1 MFHAQLHQGADKSA
15 VVPCML
21 QVCMVA
27 CLAPFCHV
35 QAHFVGSAFPPVFLL
50 FHFWAVCGQFFF
62 SMALFESC
70 GTSCTGNVLNHSPKP
85 KATCP
90 PMVWWLSI
98 LIGFA
103 PLCRGGVHH
112 ACKGR
117 AHGGSCCGMFKV
129 PRKQNSTA
137 GPRALW
143 VVLGGTQ
150 CCRGLWPNH
159 GRFVASCGWPTI
171 HVARVWPIVF
181 LMVVGPLQA
190 RP

>member
-1 MFHAQLHQGADKSA
+1 MAFWHPCHALPRWALG
-15 VVPCML
+15 
-21 QVCMVA
+21 
-27 CLAPFCHV
+27 
-35 QAHFVGSAFPPVFLL
+35 AHFGWGHGKCTKCQVATCFMRSCTRGRTNPPWYLACCRCAWWRAWHHFAMCRHTLLTQRFPL
-50 FHFWAVCGQFFF
+50 FFFCSIFGLFVANFFF

-150 CCRGLWPNH
+150 CCRL
-159 GRFVASCGWPTI
+159 
-171 HVARVWPIVF
+171 
-181 LMVVGPLQA
+181 
-190 RP
+190 

>member
-35 QAHFVGSAFPPVFLL
+35 QAHFVDSAFSPVFLL

-112 ACKGR
+112 ACKGG

-129 PRKQNSTA
+129 PESQIPQQAHVPCGWCWGAHNVA
-137 GPRALW
+137 EGCGPIMA
-143 VVLGGTQ
+143 
-150 CCRGLWPNH
+150 GLWPA
-159 GRFVASCGWPTI
+159 VAGPQSTWPGC
-171 HVARVWPIVF
+171 
-181 LMVVGPLQA
+181 GPLCF
-190 RP
+190 

>member
-1 MFHAQLHQGADKSA
+1 MPTTSIQTCFMRSCTRGRTNPPWYLACCRCAWWRAWHHFAMCRHTLLAQRFPLFFFCSIFG
-15 VVPCML
+15 L
-21 QVCMVA
+21 FVA
-27 CLAPFCHV
+27 N
-35 QAHFVGSAFPPVFLL
+35 
-50 FHFWAVCGQFFF
+50 FFF

-70 GTSCTGNVLNHSPKP
+70 GASCTGNVLNHSPKP

-129 PRKQNSTA
+129 PESQIPQQTHVPCGWCWGAHNVA
-137 GPRALW
+137 EGCGPIMA
-143 VVLGGTQ
+143 
-150 CCRGLWPNH
+150 GLWPA
-159 GRFVASCGWPTI
+159 VAGPQSMWPGC
-171 HVARVWPIVF
+171 
-181 LMVVGPLQA
+181 GPLCF
-190 RP
+190 